1 MVESDRTSASLHNV
15 RWWLMVLL
23 VVANVG
29 ISGYLSYAYLM
40 NQSIVCGE
48 SQGCDQVAQSSY
60 SSMFGI
66 PIAVYGLL
74 TYIVLLG
81 LLVVRR
87 RVGEN
92 REAYV
97 PLAMFGIAIV
107 GVLFSAYLTY
117 LELFVILAVCK
128 WCVAQAV
135 IMTAF
140 LVLSAID
147 MKSTSL

>member
-1 MVESDRTSASLHNV
+1 MVESDRTSASMHNV

-23 VVANVG
+23 VVAGVG
-29 ISGYLSYAYLM
+29 VSGYLSYAYLM

-48 SQGCDQVAQSSY
+48 SQGCDLVAQSSY
-60 SSMFGI
+60 SRMFGI

-81 LLVVRR
+81 LLTVRR
-87 RVGEN
+87 RVGEAH
-92 REAYV
+92 EAYV

-117 LELFVILAVCK
+117 LELYVILAVCK
-128 WCVAQAV
+128 WCVAQALIMAVFLALSV
-135 IMTAF
+135 ID
-140 LVLSAID
+140 I
-147 MKSTSL
+147 KSTSL